1 MDNKCKLITTLGIYP
16 RCKNSGKDYVYT
28 FSLDF
33 DFLVPLMF
41 MKPNNLNK
49 NGVSDI
55 QEDQNL
61 TSRGVRIMSFV
72 NRLPLY
78 RVPMHVIKSSFEW
91 MRGSCIQFA
100 CIHTDHSKCVWKWV
114 DT

>member
-1 MDNKCKLITTLGIYP
+1 
-16 RCKNSGKDYVYT
+16 
-28 FSLDF
+28 
-33 DFLVPLMF
+33 MF

-61 TSRGVRIMSFV
+61 TSGGVRIMSFV
-72 NRLPLY
+72 HRLPLS
-78 RVPMHVIKSSFEW
+78 RVPMHEMKSSFKW
-91 MRGSCIQFA
+91 MRGSCIQFT
-100 CIHTDHSKCVWKWV
+100 CMHTNHSKCVWKWV